1 MPPTIIS
8 KKAGNWVDRGEPPNP
23 TLRRVLAHF
32 FERDIDSDR
41 EWLDEIANTI
51 VGMVAADATEI
62 HIAAY
67 LRDIVR
73 QEGSPTREPL
83 GARPAAIALWHIA
96 KAALVRDF
104 AERVLRGEVPVNEP
118 DSDTFSH
125 WVASRLLTPEEL
137 AQFEMEMR
145 STAPQE

>member
-8 KKAGNWVDRGEPPNP
+8 KKASNWVDRGEPPNP

-32 FERDIDSDR
+32 FERLSPSD
-41 EWLDEIANTI
+41 EAWLDEHANTI
-51 VGMVAADATEI
+51 VGMVAADATEV

-67 LRDIVR
+67 LRSIVWH
-73 QEGSPTREPL
+73 EGAPEHEPP
-83 GARPAAIALWHIA
+83 GARSTAISLWHIA

-118 DSDTFSH
+118 TPDSFSH
-125 WVASRLLTPEEL
+125 WVASRLLSPDEL
-137 AQFEMEMR
+137 ARFESEVR
-145 STAPQE
+145 DDNLED

>member
-41 EWLDEIANTI
+41 EWLDEIANTV

-67 LRDIVR
+67 LRSIVHDT
-73 QEGSPTREPL
+73 GTPAREPL
-83 GARPAAIALWHIA
+83 GARPCAIALWHIA

-118 DSDTFSH
+118 TRDSFSH
-125 WVASRLLTPEEL
+125 WVASRLLSPEEL
-137 AQFEMEMR
+137 AWFEREVR
-145 STAPQE
+145 DDEEEE